1 MTRKIKYA
9 CLTCG
14 SEEIAFDA
22 TAEWDVEAQCY
33 VVSTLFDGC
42 FCGSDACQGE
52 ERRVQEY
59 DADSGEALATGPGSF
74 EYILKEEADAAWADY
89 HEQREAERQ
98 DRERDLKQEQIIAE
112 NVAHLSVAVQEM
124 FA

>member
-14 SEEIAFDA
+14 SEEITFDA
-22 TAEWDVEAQCY
+22 TAAWDVEAQRY
-33 VVSTLFDGC
+33 VVSTLYDDC
-42 FCGSDACQGE
+42 FCGSDTCQGE

-59 DADSGEALATGPGSF
+59 DADTGEALATGPGSF
-74 EYILKEEADAAWADY
+74 EYIPKAEADSAWEEYYRQQD
-89 HEQREAERQ
+89 AERQ
-98 DRERDLKQEQIIAE
+98 ERERDLKQEQIIAE
-112 NVAHLSVAVQEM
+112 NVAHLSAAVEEM